1 MQRAAT
7 RLITQL
13 EREAERDTTHGRLRA
28 DCESRQAIVCAD
40 DEQAK
45 FLVLALVGRL
55 KRVESG
61 AFWTALPLS
70 QRCALRDTLSL
81 LLRRNL
87 CYRPAELATLLD
99 WLCCGHRHM
108 FWDRPCRS
116 ILRAVENHAKSHSL
130 TSDIELRLQAFRR
143 KLDDPDPTADQVR
156 LMARIDEIL
165 GGTRAVLIK
174 PDEVWADA
182 AIADLSE
189 MEAASRVAWNEL
201 LRHGIAPTS
210 TRPSGKWLDRA
221 GRLVGAIGETDCR
234 HLVLKWLELVPEPR
248 SEAKR
253 PRRYRGPNYRYH
265 ITTEN
270 SDLLRGLIWICGQW
284 DDIASARVLGR
295 LGEAMYRKLPGEGPV
310 NIKLGNACVVA
321 LGLMPGQPGIAQL
334 AGLKSKIKYVS
345 AQKTITRA
353 LEQAARRAGITPEEL
368 EETSTPTLGFTEV
381 GRYQRTVGDY
391 TALVTVEDTSTVAL
405 RWRGENGKLQKT
417 APKALKEDRGEEIK
431 ELKQLVKDVRKTLPA
446 LRDRLETL
454 RWGQQS
460 WDLAT
465 WRERYL
471 DHPLMGSIARRL
483 IWEFQERDGWTA
495 GAWADGQIVG
505 DNDRSLDR
513 LQDQTTVRLWHPLG
527 QNLDAIT
534 AWRNWLER
542 HEVRQPF
549 KQAHRE
555 LYLLTD
561 AEIDT
566 GAYSNRFASHLI
578 KQHQFNA
585 LCRERGWR
593 YSLQGC
599 WDGGDPVA
607 SLELPGAG
615 IRAEFWVEPVGEYPA
630 DATEMGVLLYV
641 TTDQVRFHAIDSN
654 DPAATTNAARSA
666 GEPLPLLDVPA
677 RVFSEVMRD
686 VDLFVGVCSVGN
698 DPEWQDRGDELG
710 YRDYWRDFS
719 FGDLGASALTRR
731 EVLERLVPRLK
742 IADRCSLTDKY
753 LVVRGDL
760 RTYRIHLGS
769 SNILMEPGGQ
779 YLCIV
784 PGRGQ
789 STLAIGSVY
798 LPFEGDR
805 TLSIILSKAFM
816 LAGDWKIKDKTIRH
830 QIDIS

>member
-1 MQRAAT
+1 
-7 RLITQL
+7 
-13 EREAERDTTHGRLRA
+13 
-28 DCESRQAIVCAD
+28 
-40 DEQAK
+40 
-45 FLVLALVGRL
+45 
-55 KRVESG
+55 
-61 AFWTALPLS
+61 
-70 QRCALRDTLSL
+70 
-81 LLRRNL
+81 
-87 CYRPAELATLLD
+87 
-99 WLCCGHRHM
+99 
-108 FWDRPCRS
+108 
-116 ILRAVENHAKSHSL
+116 
-130 TSDIELRLQAFRR
+130 
-143 KLDDPDPTADQVR
+143 
-156 LMARIDEIL
+156 MARIDEIL